1 VCHMPDSNLRN
12 SVSREILFLVKPM
25 VVLLNVCVQWV
36 GVEYDC
42 SCLLY
47 FCY

>member
-1 VCHMPDSNLRN
+1 MLDSNLQN
-12 SVSREILFLVKPM
+12 SVSHVKFHLVRPM

-42 SCLLY
+42 SCY
-47 FCY
+47 CIFVMEK